1 MITLIVHELNK
12 KPKSKSFEQNIVII
26 GREENSDLLLTDVSV
41 SRQHAKVFYA
51 QDSKHYVQMIS
62 DKNPI
67 LVNGNVITQHTVLKE
82 GDELQFGPYLIY
94 FSQMADGHFVQQKY
108 MQEKTFRYE
117 AQCTAC
123 DWVGILSIHAANPVC
138 PRCAG
143 TNFIRTDEIIHNP
156 MASERTTTLN
166 ISDLTKLNAATR
178 TAKNARIERVQK
190 EAGKHSKV
198 LLNEK
203 KSVVIGGG
211 DSDLP
216 LTGIRLGGSATIYWD
231 GTNFAVRSEG
241 FRPKL
246 KVNGREMA
254 TAALKNGDVLTMGK
268 SDFRFVV
275 E

>member
-1 MITLIVHELNK
+1 MITLVVHELHK
-12 KPKSKSFEQNIVII
+12 KPKSKTFEQNIVII
-26 GREENSDLLLTDVSV
+26 GREEGSDLLLTDVSV
-41 SRQHAKVFYA
+41 SRQHAKVFFA
-51 QDSKHYVQMIS
+51 QDSQHYVQMIS

-67 LVNGNVITQHTVLKE
+67 LVNGQVITAHTVLKE

-94 FSQMADGHFVQQKY
+94 FSKMGDGQYIQQKY
-108 MQEKTFRYE
+108 MQESTFRYE
-117 AQCTAC
+117 AECQSCG
-123 DWVGILSIHAANPVC
+123 WVGILSVHASTPVC

-143 TNFIRTDEIIHNP
+143 TSFTKTDDLAHSP
-156 MASERTTTLN
+156 MANERTTTLN
-166 ISDLTKLNAATR
+166 LSDLTKLNEATR

-198 LLNEK
+198 VLTES

-216 LTGIRLGGSATIYWD
+216 ISGLRLGGTATIHWD
-231 GTNFAVRSEG
+231 GNNFVVTGDG

-246 KVNGREMA
+246 KINGREKA
-254 TAALKNGDVLTMGK
+254 KSLLKNGDVLTMGK
-268 SDFRFVV
+268 SDFRFIV